1 MKKEFLLVP
10 KKYCVMYN
18 HSDVILCENEKKFIK
33 HNQSI
38 GFKVYGY
45 ASTLKEA
52 ELLAEEAC
60 YLA

>member
-1 MKKEFLLVP
+1 M

-18 HSDVILCENEKKFIK
+18 QSDVILCESNVIK

-45 ASTLKEA
+45 ASTLEEA

-60 YLA
+60 YLV